1 MGGRVFFMAQSTES
15 RRLQAARAREAF
27 FQQFASSEAKSEHYR
42 TLAQRSVER
51 RVVLSGA
58 EADALRHAL
67 MLLSSIPALQDLGA
81 STTQACENEAVAG
94 VAA

>member
-1 MGGRVFFMAQSTES
+1 MAQSTEA

-27 FQQFASSEAKSEHYR
+27 FQQ
-42 TLAQRSVER
+42 
-51 RVVLSGA
+51 A
-58 EADALRHAL
+58 ESDALRHAL

-94 VAA
+94 VAV